1 MLQLHRI
8 LEKAECLNS
17 FIRLRLP
24 NGSAKNQVFSPSY
37 LQQLTELQRLM
48 SQLGAGKII
57 VPKRGWQKLSMIY
70 SPAKIYV
77 IIVFKVELVFC
88 NKVLLQVQ
96 NFELESLI
104 YSFFY

>member
-17 FIRLRLP
+17 FIRLCLP

-48 SQLGAGKII
+48 SQLGAGRII
-57 VPKRGWQKLSMIY
+57 VPTRG
-70 SPAKIYV
+70 
-77 IIVFKVELVFC
+77 
-88 NKVLLQVQ
+88 
-96 NFELESLI
+96 
-104 YSFFY
+104 

>member
-8 LEKAECLNS
+8 LEKAECLKS

-24 NGSAKNQVFSPSY
+24 NGSAKNKCFLLHTYSSWQSY
-37 LQQLTELQRLM
+37 KDLCHNWALEELLFLKEVDR
-48 SQLGAGKII
+48 
-57 VPKRGWQKLSMIY
+57 KLSMIY

-96 NFELESLI
+96 KFELESLI
-104 YSFFY
+104 YYFFY